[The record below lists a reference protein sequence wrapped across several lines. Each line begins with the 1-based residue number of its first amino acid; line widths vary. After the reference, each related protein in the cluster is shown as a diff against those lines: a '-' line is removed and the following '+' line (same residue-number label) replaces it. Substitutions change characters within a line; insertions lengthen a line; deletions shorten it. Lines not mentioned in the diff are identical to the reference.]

1 MSVHKLSQF
10 MSSPKVPHLQAT
22 YKIIKY
28 LKKIPRQGLLL
39 SADSSLQLKSYC
51 NADWAACLDTR
62 KFVSSFCVFLGDSLI
77 S

>member
-1 MSVHKLSQF
+1 MSVHKLGQF

-22 YKIIKY
+22 YKIVKY

-51 NADWAACLDTR
+51 NANWAACLDMTR
-62 KFVSSFCVFLGDSLI
+62 SVSSFCVFLRDSLI